1 MELPKKGRSA
11 EEIMQ
16 DLESFKVNDLPWASG
31 KVFAYVYDP
40 GMEGMEIV
48 KRAYSAYLTENAL
61 DPTVFPSTLKLE
73 NDVINVASTLV
84 GGGEEAVGNF
94 TTGGT
99 ESIMLALKTARD
111 YYRHIK
117 PEITHPELIVP
128 HTAHAAF
135 HKACH
140 FLGVKAVVVPVDK
153 ETFKAIPA
161 EMEKAITA
169 NTIMMVGSAPSYA
182 QGVIDPIREMAAI
195 AEKHG
200 ILFHTDACVGG
211 LFLPFARKLGYDIPD
226 FDLSVPGVTSLSMDF
241 HKFGYA
247 AKGASAVLY
256 RKRDLRR
263 FQIFTH
269 SGWAGYTVINTTVLS
284 TKGGG
289 PLAGCWAI
297 LNFLGEEGYMKI
309 VKDCREGTLK
319 IIDWVNNE
327 EGLRALGQPHA
338 NLVAIT
344 SDKYSVFRISDV
356 MRKKGWFLQPQ
367 LASPT
372 SPENI
377 HFSIGA
383 GNIEHIDAM
392 LADWKIAMQQ
402 IREENRPP
410 AELDMGALIGMLEHA
425 TPETFAQLEAVLGL
439 TGSALPEELEP
450 INQVLNK
457 LPVSLRDQLLT
468 EYFNR
473 LYNN

>member
-16 DLESFKVNDLPWASG
+16 DLEGFKANDLPWKSG
-31 KVFAYVYDP
+31 RVFAYVYDP
-40 GMEGMEIV
+40 GIEGQEIV
-48 KRAYSAYLTENAL
+48 KKAYSSYLTENAL

-73 NDVINVASTLV
+73 NDVINVAASLV

-99 ESIMLALKTARD
+99 ESIILAVKTARD
-111 YYRHIK
+111 YFRTIK
-117 PEITHPELIVP
+117 PELKEPELVIP
-128 HTAHAAF
+128 HTGHAAF

-140 FLGVKAVVVPVDK
+140 FLGIKAIVVPVDK
-153 ETFKAIPA
+153 QTYKAIPE
-161 EMEKAITA
+161 EMEKAITP

-195 AEKHG
+195 AQKHG
-200 ILFHTDACVGG
+200 ILFHSDACVGG
-211 LFLPFARKLGYDIPD
+211 LFLPFAKKLGYDVAD

-297 LNFLGEEGYMKI
+297 LNYLGEEGYLKI
-309 VKDCREGTLK
+309 VKDSHEATEKLIK
-319 IIDWVNNE
+319 WVDKTP
-327 EGLRALGQPHA
+327 GIRVLGKPEA
-338 NLVAIT
+338 NLVAVA
-344 SDKYSVFRISDV
+344 SDKHSIFRISDM

-367 LASPT
+367 LASST

-383 GNIEHIDAM
+383 GNIAHVDAM
-392 LADWKIAMQQ
+392 LADWDICMKQLD
-402 IREENRPP
+402 EENRPALEP
-410 AELDMGALIGMLEHA
+410 DMDALMGMLEHA
-425 TPETFAQLEAVLGL
+425 TPETFAQLEGALGL
-439 TGSALPEELEP
+439 TGSQLPEELEP
-450 INQVLNK
+450 INQVLNR
-457 LPVSLRDQLLT
+457 LPVSMRDQLLT